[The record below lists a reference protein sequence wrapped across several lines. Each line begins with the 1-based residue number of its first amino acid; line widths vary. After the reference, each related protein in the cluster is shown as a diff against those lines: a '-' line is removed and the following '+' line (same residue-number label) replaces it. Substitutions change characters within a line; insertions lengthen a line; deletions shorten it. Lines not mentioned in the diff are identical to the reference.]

1 MESTTKYLHE
11 LHAEHREFNAQLD
24 FVIDEIRT
32 FKHRLEEVAIA
43 NNKLEVMQ
51 RAEHFQNQFIR
62 HKEVID
68 ELKSMIHHHEKLIA
82 DLAEANN
89 VATDHR
95 KTEDHIELREQMVT
109 FAKIYSD
116 LKTEFLGFLSKTL

>member
-24 FVIDEIRT
+24 FVIDEIKT

-51 RAEHFQNQFIR
+51 QVEHFQNQFIR

-109 FAKIYSD
+109 FAQIYGD

>member
-11 LHAEHREFNAQLD
+11 LHAEHRKFNAQLD

-51 RAEHFQNQFIR
+51 QVEHFQNQFIR

-82 DLAEANN
+82 DLAETNN

-109 FAKIYSD
+109 FAKIYGD

>member
-11 LHAEHREFNAQLD
+11 LHAEHRKFNAQLD

-51 RAEHFQNQFIR
+51 QVEHFQNQFIR

-68 ELKSMIHHHEKLIA
+68 ELKSMIHHHEKLIT

-109 FAKIYSD
+109 FAKIYGD

>member
-24 FVIDEIRT
+24 FVIDELNT
-32 FKHRLEEVAIA
+32 YKHRLEEVAVA
-43 NNKLEVMQ
+43 NSKLEVMQ
-51 RAEHFQNQFIR
+51 QVEHFQNQFIR

-68 ELKSMIHHHEKLIA
+68 ELKSMIHHYEKSIA

-95 KTEDHIELREQMVT
+95 KTEDHTELREQMAT
-109 FAKIYSD
+109 FTKIYTD
-116 LKTEFLGFLSKTL
+116 LKSDFLGFLSKTL

>member
-51 RAEHFQNQFIR
+51 QVEHFQNQFIR

-109 FAKIYSD
+109 FAKIYGD